1 MSECSHL
8 DNCGNLV
15 GYTEFLAKCQGRN
28 PRFKREQAPCWN
40 NSQRETDTE
49 KHPKNWNKIPKC
61 PECETELVVPE
72 DKYLGHFV
80 CPNSECSCLKEKPAI
95 EIEPTEKDETA
106 IKRARNILKPLF
118 EEKQKGETTL

>member
-15 GYTEFLAKCQGRN
+15 GYTEFLAKC
-28 PRFKREQAPCWN
+28 
-40 NSQRETDTE
+40 
-49 KHPKNWNKIPKC
+49 
-61 PECETELVVPE
+61 PECGTELVVPE

-118 EEKQKGETTL
+118 EEKQKGETTP